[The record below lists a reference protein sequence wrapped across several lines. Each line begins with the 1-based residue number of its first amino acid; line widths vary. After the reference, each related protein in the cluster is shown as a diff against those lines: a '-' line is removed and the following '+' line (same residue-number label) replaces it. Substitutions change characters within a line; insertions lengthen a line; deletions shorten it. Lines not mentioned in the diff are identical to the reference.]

1 MVKSLLI
8 ASALLIANPLLAE
21 EIENEEEVVENNNN
35 EEEVVENNE
44 NNENNEE
51 EKEIVVVVDNEE
63 SKVLIDEIKEEI
75 AKLINENEWLK
86 EIVATCGW
94 VYGTL
99 GGASFLSLLIVVIR
113 AIYQAHKNKKIEQ
126 KTLGDVEKALLKE
139 LEVVIGKEV
148 KSQIEKPIHELTNS
162 LASVESMQNALSK
175 IVALSQENSYSARL
189 AILEC
194 IATLGIVDKKI
205 IDEAREDIKE
215 EQKEE
220 EETKEK
226 ANEELDNIIVQTD
239 KNNEELEEYLKGL

>member
-35 EEEVVENNE
+35 EEEVIENS
-44 NNENNEE
+44 ENNEE

-63 SKVLIDEIKEEI
+63 GKVLIDEIKEEI
-75 AKLINENEWLK
+75 TKLINENEWLK

-99 GGASFLSLLIVVIR
+99 GGASFVSLLIVVIR

-126 KTLGDVEKALLKE
+126 KTLDDVEKAILKE
-139 LEVVIGKEV
+139 VEVVIGKEV
-148 KSQIEKPIHELTNS
+148 KGQIEKPIHELTNS